1 MTTFQTHDLRKA
13 FSIAAKA
20 SSAKHK
26 DILGN
31 VHLRCQH
38 GVAWLTGTD
47 GEIYVETMV
56 VADGAIDCLLPVSRV
71 SAILNEATSETVE
84 LSKDSGQLTIECG
97 GRFVLQTGNPMEFPT
112 LPTINSGIIATEVQC
127 KQLCDALRK
136 TAFATDE
143 NSTRYALAGV
153 LIEQTNDETHIVA
166 TDGRRLAVVSQQ
178 SANAQ
183 PKSAIIPTRLCRV
196 IESAFA
202 DMDVAMLQVQ
212 NNCFQVSNTN
222 LTVYGCLLEGR
233 YPDWRKVLAPEYDT
247 FIELRAATLASMVRQ
262 AAIASDDTTRA
273 VDLKAEDGKL
283 TINAKAAD
291 VGTSLVSTEVDYH
304 GEPLAVSLDYR
315 FLLDALK
322 VVDGESIATLHIAD
336 AQKPVL
342 LRCESLKYTVM
353 PMNRS

>member
-47 GEIYVETMV
+47 GEIYVETMT

-71 SAILNEATSETVE
+71 SAILAEATSETVE

-112 LPTINSGIIATEVQC
+112 APMPDSNTTQVPGCE
-127 KQLCDALRK
+127 LRSAIKK
-136 TAFATDE
+136 TVFCADE
-143 NSTRYALAGV
+143 WSTRYQLNGV
-153 LIEQTNDETHIVA
+153 LFEAADDGLQLIA
-166 TDGRRLAVVSQQ
+166 TDGRRLSTAGPFGVF
-178 SANAQ
+178 SAQ
-183 PKSAIIPTRLCRV
+183 WSCIIPARACRLL
-196 IESAFA
+196 ESAFG
-202 DMDVAMLQVQ
+202 DDKNVAIAVGKNMLSFSDGNV
-212 NNCFQVSNTN
+212 NVHTP
-222 LTVYGCLLEGR
+222 LLEGR

-247 FIELRAATLASMVRQ
+247 FIELRAGTLASMVRQ

-283 TINAKAAD
+283 VINAKAAD

-322 VVDGESIATLHIAD
+322 VVDGGSIATLHIAD

-342 LRCESLKYTVM
+342 LRCESLKYTIM
-353 PMNRS
+353 PMSRS

>member
-47 GEIYVETMV
+47 GEIYVETMT
-56 VADGAIDCLLPVSRV
+56 VADGAIDCLLPVSRA
-71 SAILNEATSETVE
+71 SAILAEATSETVE
-84 LSKDSGQLTIECG
+84 LFGDSEKLTIECG

-112 LPTINSGIIATEVQC
+112 APMPDSNTTQVPGRELR
-127 KQLCDALRK
+127 DAIKK
-136 TAFATDE
+136 TAFAVDE
-143 NSTRYALAGV
+143 TSSRYQLGGV
-153 LIEQTNDETHIVA
+153 LLDVTDDGLQLVA
-166 TDGRRLAVVSQQ
+166 TDGRRLSTAGPFGVF
-178 SANAQ
+178 SAQ
-183 PKSAIIPTRLCRV
+183 WSVIIPARACRLL
-196 IESAFA
+196 ESAFG
-202 DMDVAMLQVQ
+202 DD
-212 NNCFQVSNTN
+212 NTISIAVGKN
-222 LTVYGCLLEGR
+222 MVGFSDGSVNVHTPLLDGR

-247 FIELRAATLASMVRQ
+247 YIELRAATLASMVRQ
-262 AAIASDDTTRA
+262 ASIAADDTTRA

-322 VVDGESIATLHIAD
+322 VVDGESIATVHIAD
-336 AQKPVL
+336 AERPVL
-342 LRCESLKYTVM
+342 LRCESLKYTIM
-353 PMNRS
+353 PMSRS